1 MMRVTIPQPALTH
14 IVSTAAHGASVR
26 STQAIQQ
33 CVYLEA
39 TDDQLRAAATDLEY
53 IGVEAVLPAEVV
65 EPGAVA
71 VPAKQLAAVLA
82 KLPDAPVTL
91 QGQENHA
98 LLTCG
103 GVKLTLRGLS
113 AEDWQTL
120 APPEQAETLALP
132 VAELR
137 GLFDQTL
144 FAVSP
149 DETRPI
155 LTGLLLEVRPDQ
167 LRAVATDTYRLVWR
181 NSTPTTLPDTEH
193 HLLLSGRFA
202 GEVNRLLAA
211 YDDHEAVLS
220 YSDKLV
226 AVTLPGLTLTSRL
239 ITGEFPNYEKIIPE
253 VGDRTLKLEAAA
265 LRETLERVLLVAYL
279 DSNRVVFRL
288 GETVE
293 VSAQGGY
300 GSDAIEEV
308 LADAYYTGE
317 PLTVAVNGKFL
328 LQGLTACGAET
339 VRLDFTSELS
349 PLLLRP
355 EAGGLAWQ
363 YVVMPM
369 QVIN

>member
-1 MMRVTIPQPALTH
+1 MRLTIPQPDLAALVAAAVRG
-14 IVSTAAHGASVR
+14 VSMR
-26 STQAIQQ
+26 SYQEVQQ
-33 CVYLEA
+33 CILLDA
-39 TDDQLRAAATDLEY
+39 TDGHLRAAATDLEY
-53 IGVEAVLPAEVV
+53 IGVDATAQAIV
-65 EPGAVA
+65 ERPGQVA
-71 VPAKQLAAVLA
+71 VNGRQFAALVA
-82 KLPDAPVTL
+82 RLPEGIVTL
-91 QGQENHA
+91 EGLDNYA
-98 LLTCG
+98 VRVTCG
-103 GVKLTLRGLS
+103 GVNVVLRGLS
-113 AEDWQTL
+113 ASDWQGLPPLEGAESLTL
-120 APPEQAETLALP
+120 PAATL
-132 VAELR
+132 R
-137 GLFDQTL
+137 RLFDQTL
-144 FAVSP
+144 FAVGR

-155 LTGLLLEVRPDQ
+155 LTGVLLEIAEGSVK
-167 LRAVATDTYRLVWR
+167 AVATDTYRLALTQSDGDWAV
-181 NSTPTTLPDTEH
+181 TEPRKV
-193 HLLLSGRFA
+193 LVAALFC
-202 GEVNRLLAA
+202 GEVRKLLA
-211 YDDHEAVLS
+211 YVEGDVTVR
-220 YSDKLV
+220 YSRKLV
-226 AVTLPGLTLTSRL
+226 SVAWEGMTLTSRL
-239 ITGEFPNYEKIIPE
+239 IEGEFPNYEKIIPE
-253 VGDRTLKLEAAA
+253 VGDRTLKLKAAA

-288 GETVE
+288 GDMVE